1 VNARKTDY
9 TPITLASTDPERRR
23 GRPPEGVREAIIET
37 TLALIAERGVAR
49 LTTKEIAREAGV
61 SEASIYYH
69 FADKPALIEA
79 VILDGILAPFQSFTR
94 GFPER
99 AADQSVPQA
108 LLGFATRLAAFWERI
123 LPLLSAVQS
132 DADLRASFQKRL
144 AELDLGPHR
153 GVRLIGSYL
162 RGQQAAGRVKVDVD
176 PEQAAMLIC
185 GACYL
190 GGFQTHMLGPGAG
203 RKLPPLRRTV
213 EQVASLLVV

>member
-1 VNARKTDY
+1 MPTEPK
-9 TPITLASTDPERRR
+9 ERRKR

-37 TLALIAERGVAR
+37 TLALIAARGVAR

-69 FADKPALIEA
+69 FEDKPALVEA

-99 AADQSVPQA
+99 AAERAVEQA
-108 LLGFATRLAAFWERI
+108 LLDFATALTAFWERI

-132 DADLRASFQKRL
+132 DVDLRASFQRRL
-144 AELDLGPHR
+144 NGLDLGPHR
-153 GVRLIGSYL
+153 GVRLVGGYL
-162 RGQQAAGRVKVDVD
+162 EAQKGVGRIRKDVD
-176 PEQAAMLIC
+176 SEQAAMLIC

-190 GGFQTHMLGPGAG
+190 IGFQKHMLGDGAK
-203 RKLPPLRRTV
+203 RKLPSLRATV
-213 EQVASLLVV
+213 SEMAGLLTE

>member
-1 VNARKTDY
+1 MPTEPKEGRK
-9 TPITLASTDPERRR
+9 R

-37 TLALIAERGVAR
+37 TLALIAARGVAR

-69 FADKPALIEA
+69 FEDKPALVEA

-99 AADQSVPQA
+99 AAERAVDQA
-108 LLGFATRLAAFWERI
+108 LLDFATALTAFWERI

-132 DADLRASFQKRL
+132 DVDLRASFQRRL
-144 AELDLGPHR
+144 NRLDLGPHR
-153 GVRLIGSYL
+153 GVRLVGGYL
-162 RGQQAAGRVKVDVD
+162 EAQKGLGRIREDID
-176 PEQAAMLIC
+176 SEQAAMLIC

-190 GGFQTHMLGPGAG
+190 IGFQKHMLGDGAK
-203 RKLPPLRRTV
+203 RKLPSLRATV
-213 EQVASLLVV
+213 FEMAGLLTE

>member
-1 VNARKTDY
+1 MPFEQKEGRK
-9 TPITLASTDPERRR
+9 R

-37 TLALIAERGVAR
+37 TLALIAARGVAR

-69 FADKPALIEA
+69 FEDKPALVEA

-99 AADQSVPQA
+99 AAERAVEQA
-108 LLGFATRLAAFWERI
+108 LLDFATALTAFWERI

-132 DADLRASFQKRL
+132 DVDLRASFQRRL
-144 AELDLGPHR
+144 NGLDLGPHR
-153 GVRLIGSYL
+153 GVRLVGGYL
-162 RGQQAAGRVKVDVD
+162 EAQKGLGRIRGDVD
-176 PEQAAMLIC
+176 SDQAAMLIC

-190 GGFQTHMLGPGAG
+190 IGFQKHMLGDGAK
-203 RKLPPLRRTV
+203 RKLPSLRATV
-213 EQVASLLVV
+213 FEMAGLLTE